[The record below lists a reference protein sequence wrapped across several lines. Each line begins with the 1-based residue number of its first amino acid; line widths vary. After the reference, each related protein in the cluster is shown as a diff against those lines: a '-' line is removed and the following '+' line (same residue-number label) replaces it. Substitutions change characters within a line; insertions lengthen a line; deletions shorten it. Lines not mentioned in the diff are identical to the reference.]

1 MIKANNSASTLRRC
15 MRYLSL
21 ARLHRHHN
29 IMTAR
34 WIILLTVALLAW
46 PRPAAADPER
56 ARIVI
61 YNGFGTTARACLG
74 GRVLE
79 DKAYGKAKKNESWYR
94 KMRRNISA
102 LESDEIP
109 NVKLEIQVL
118 GKKHMVKSDSEGLF
132 KLDLPG
138 PLKVGDHLITAR
150 LKGKLPFRTEAGRL
164 LIWPKKPG
172 VVVISDIDD
181 TVLDTKVT
189 SKLKM
194 LKGVLLKN
202 ARDLNTFKGAPSL
215 FRVWAG
221 RGYPIVFV
229 SGSPIN
235 LYSRLQH
242 FLSLT
247 RFPAAPLMLK
257 ELGKDKLTEQK
268 GYKLR
273 QIKKVLDLL
282 PGYQLIMVGDSG
294 EKDPEVYTAVA
305 RKHPKRVMV
314 TAIHRVTPEPHGAAR
329 FAGQVLFSSYRK
341 LSKTLVNKGLLTPA
355 EYKLVKK
362 RK

>member
-1 MIKANNSASTLRRC
+1 MQ
-15 MRYLSL
+15 
-21 ARLHRHHN
+21 RHHN
-29 IMTAR
+29 IPGAGEF
-34 WIILLTVALLAW
+34 ILLMALLAL
-46 PRPAAADPER
+46 PATAAADTKR

-61 YNGFGTTARACLG
+61 YNGFGTTARAYLS

-79 DKAYGKAKKNESWYR
+79 DKAYGKAKKKESWYR

-109 NVKLEIQVL
+109 NVTLEIKVL
-118 GKKHMVKSDSEGLF
+118 GKKYVAKSDDEGVFRLGI
-132 KLDLPG
+132 KG
-138 PLKVGDHLITAR
+138 PLKPGDHPITAR
-150 LKGKLPFRTEAGRL
+150 LKGKRPFRTEPGRL
-164 LIWPKKPG
+164 LVWPKKPG

-194 LKGVLLKN
+194 IKGVLLKN
-202 ARDLNTFKGAPSL
+202 AQDLNTFKGAPSL

-221 RGYPIVFV
+221 RRYPVVFV

-273 QIKKVLDLL
+273 QIKKVMDLL
-282 PGYQLIMVGDSG
+282 PGYQMILVGDSG
-294 EKDPEVYTAVA
+294 EKDPEVYAEVK
-305 RKHPKRVMV
+305 RRYPKRVKV
-314 TAIHRVTPEPHGAAR
+314 VAIHRVTGESSRAAR
-329 FAGQVLFSSYRK
+329 FAGQILFSKYRK
-341 LSKTLVNKGLLTPA
+341 LAKR
-355 EYKLVKK
+355 LVKK
-362 RK
+362 GLITKTEYKKVKKGR